1 MKQWT
6 PKRLAVAAR
15 SKNEIVRESAREGL
29 RRLRADIKTARRFFN
44 DYDASSGFDLRR
56 LTEIEPRK
64 LAKMRRD
71 LAAIRP
77 TLASGHT
84 VIRAPKTK
92 AAREAL
98 AKHVDHAIPKS
109 AKLVPVGVGPQTRVR
124 VTTRGKRA
132 FVRIERETQSGRVW
146 REQTWYFA
154 DYHDDEEMEPLGTEE
169 GVNDAYTAMIDE
181 GGLPRNGWYVLV
193 TGSYGNVGA
202 PATMY
207 GMQENMT
214 RLFIQYESMP
224 GKVDEFIGVRLVGF
238 SYDEAMS
245 EYTPRLQAMIERK
258 RQRAKLRSRLRRLRK
273 QRK

>member
-6 PKRLAVAAR
+6 PKRLAAAAR
-15 SKNEIVRESAREGL
+15 SKNEIVSASAREGL
-29 RRLRADIKTARRFFN
+29 QRLKDDIRTARRFFN
-44 DYDASSGFDLRR
+44 NYDTSAGFDLRR
-56 LTEIEPRK
+56 VADIQPRK
-64 LAKMRRD
+64 LARLRRD
-71 LAAIRP
+71 LAAIKP

-84 VIRAPKTK
+84 VVRVPKTA
-92 AAREAL
+92 AARKAL
-98 AKHVDHAIPKS
+98 AKHIDHGIS
-109 AKLVPVGVGPQTRVR
+109 TRAKLVPVGVGPQTRVR
-124 VTTRGKRA
+124 VTTRGKRG
-132 FVRIERETQSGRVW
+132 FVRLERQLQSGRVY

-154 DYHDDEEMEPLGTEE
+154 DYHDEEEHESLGTEE
-169 GVNDAYTAMIDE
+169 GVNDAYSAMIDD
-181 GGLPRNGWYVLV
+181 GDLPRNGWFVLV

-207 GMQENMT
+207 GMQEAMT

-238 SYDEAMS
+238 SYDEAYA

-258 RQRAKLRSRLRRLRK
+258 RVRAKTRARLRRLRK